1 MLIVPLAGP
10 ALFYSVNAAALRT
23 FSRVKLLEAFKAAGK
38 EDLSEDLTNSIT
50 NYAESLI
57 LAETGNL
64 AGSIQIAGTDE
75 ASQLPFFV
83 TACDYTLIG
92 EELYAASAYLAR
104 EPLLLGALKAQDVL
118 KGLAMLWLLIGAI
131 LISISGSWS
140 FLREWISVR
149 M

>member
-1 MLIVPLAGP
+1 
-10 ALFYSVNAAALRT
+10 
-23 FSRVKLLEAFKAAGK
+23 
-38 EDLSEDLTNSIT
+38 
-50 NYAESLI
+50 

-104 EPLLLGALKAQDVL
+104 EPLLLGALKAQDML
-118 KGLAMLWLLIGAI
+118 KGFAMLWLLAGAV
-131 LISISGSWS
+131 LVSLNSSWS
-140 FLREWISVR
+140 WLRDWISVK